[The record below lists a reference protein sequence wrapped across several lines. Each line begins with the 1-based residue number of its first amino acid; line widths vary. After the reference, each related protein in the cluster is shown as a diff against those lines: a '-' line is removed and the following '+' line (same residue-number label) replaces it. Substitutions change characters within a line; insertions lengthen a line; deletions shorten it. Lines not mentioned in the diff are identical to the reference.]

1 MLSIIFFLVNIFS
14 LLPTITLGNPLPLP
28 PLSQIPQTSPIPAAE
43 NDNLQALD
51 YDNVDTAQDY
61 DQLWSTVSGLLS
73 DGIPEKN
80 LFFDMCVLKEVSVL
94 QCLCFSSWLTV
105 DKTRF
110 WYLVSLMNKAWLR
123 RHQESDSAIAS
134 WSDRIFTQTE
144 TKSCNDALC
153 WRAQP
158 LCSSQIGQ
166 AGVAR
171 HHRRLELSAY

>member
-1 MLSIIFFLVNIFS
+1 MFIKTTIPISTVHTQLSYLAEALKNSQLDLVTKHFYQNQKMLSIIFFLVNIFS

-73 DGIPEKN
+73 DDIPEKN

-110 WYLVSLMNKAWLR
+110 
-123 RHQESDSAIAS
+123 
-134 WSDRIFTQTE
+134 
-144 TKSCNDALC
+144 
-153 WRAQP
+153 
-158 LCSSQIGQ
+158 
-166 AGVAR
+166 
-171 HHRRLELSAY
+171 